1 MVLYSFDTVRRPC
14 GPYVAR
20 MARLTMMSA
29 RVMIVSGAACTKG
42 DIMRITLCVALLL
55 ALAVPVM
62 AQAEW
67 GASVK
72 IVGLTYIQLAKPI
85 GNALYLLVQTINP
98 TSGEYFYI
106 HCRATGPIKHK
117 IEYAL
122 RDAYYNSCIYVQV
135 RIQGHMRNG
144 SYANFW
150 RLRTRQPKYGIVVII
165 KHIEFDYENATISA
179 GR

>member
-1 MVLYSFDTVRRPC
+1 
-14 GPYVAR
+14 
-20 MARLTMMSA
+20 
-29 RVMIVSGAACTKG
+29 
-42 DIMRITLCVALLL
+42 MRITLFVAIFLVLSL
-55 ALAVPVM
+55 PAV
-62 AQAEW
+62 AQEEW
-67 GASVK
+67 GSSVE

-150 RLRTRQPKYGIVVII
+150 RLRSRQPQYGIIVVI
-165 KHIEFDYENATISA
+165 KHIEFNYEKTTISA

>member
-1 MVLYSFDTVRRPC
+1 
-14 GPYVAR
+14 
-20 MARLTMMSA
+20 
-29 RVMIVSGAACTKG
+29 
-42 DIMRITLCVALLL
+42 MRTITIAALLIAL
-55 ALAVPVM
+55 ALPVM
-62 AQAEW
+62 AQEEW
-67 GASVK
+67 GSSVE